1 MQSTVKNP
9 QGGPL
14 QHLVQVLLKTKT
26 ILQLEILFL
35 TCVKHHP
42 ATQREISGWQTS
54 VSIQVNR
61 LKQVKNRPGK
71 MVQQNFFFWRFNK
84 KKYPMLTSSSGK
96 CWYFPQKRLPR
107 FLKHVRLH
115 FCQWQGGLWK
125 IFYNFS
131 QNWEN
136 VNSLGDDWLCEVQK
150 LLEINFLVDVTVK
163 VEISTSCNTISRI
176 FLKCHTLKLILKNIN
191 KQASL
196 NEGPS
201 FSSDSLFALL

>member
-1 MQSTVKNP
+1 
-9 QGGPL
+9 
-14 QHLVQVLLKTKT
+14 
-26 ILQLEILFL
+26 
-35 TCVKHHP
+35 
-42 ATQREISGWQTS
+42 
-54 VSIQVNR
+54 
-61 LKQVKNRPGK
+61 
-71 MVQQNFFFWRFNK
+71 
-84 KKYPMLTSSSGK
+84 MLTSSSGK

-163 VEISTSCNTISRI
+163 VEISTSGNTISRI

-196 NEGPS
+196 MRPRRALNMKVANNANAKIMPMQGTAKSNLTCLQVGSPV
-201 FSSDSLFALL
+201 SSCHSARLQ